1 MKILITAP
9 QGDVFERYFPEHV
22 LKQLSEMGDV
32 ALNPHERQF
41 TVEEL
46 KQQLSDV
53 DIVLTHWGTPQ
64 LTAEVLDG
72 APQLKLMGHC
82 TGTVAHIAGEAFYE
96 RGIPVLSANSIM
108 AEYVAEAVI
117 GYMIASCHKFL
128 QLDQLT
134 RSDGWDR
141 KTTATCQ
148 KSLLGSHVG
157 LIGLGTIARR
167 LLDMLVPFNCSVHVY
182 DPYAKE
188 NALERWPFAKLCSFE
203 EAMSQPVVSLHAS
216 QTPETYHIVDAKAL
230 KLLPDNGMLINS
242 ARGSLVDTDAL
253 IKELQTGRIYAALDV
268 YEKEGKGN
276 VSPELLALAGNT
288 LLQPH
293 YSCGAVTWEMTQG
306 IVDDVRRFLNNEPMK
321 LQVSLQQYRLMTQ
334 E

>member
-9 QGDVFERYFPEHV
+9 QGNVFKRYFPEHV
-22 LKQLSEMGDV
+22 LKQLSELGEV
-32 ALNPHERQF
+32 VPNPHERQF
-41 TVEEL
+41 TLEEL
-46 KQQLSDV
+46 KRQLRDTA
-53 DIVLTHWGTPQ
+53 IVLTHWGTPQ
-64 LTAEVLDG
+64 LTDEVLDC

-82 TGTVAHIAGEAFYE
+82 TGTVAHIASEAFYE

-108 AEYVAEAVI
+108 AEYVAEAVV

-134 RSDGWDR
+134 REDGWDR
-141 KTTATCQ
+141 KQTATCQ
-148 KSLLGSHVG
+148 KALLRSHVG

-167 LLDMLVPFNCSVHVY
+167 VLDMLAPFGCTVHVY
-182 DPYAKE
+182 DPYAMP
-188 NALERWPFAKLCSFE
+188 NALDQWPFAHLCSFE
-203 EAMSQPVVSLHAS
+203 EAMSQPIVSIHAS
-216 QTPETYHIVDAKAL
+216 QTPETYHMIDEKAL

-242 ARGSLVDTDAL
+242 ARGSLIDTDAL
-253 IKELQTGRIYAALDV
+253 IKELQSGRIYAALDV
-268 YEKEGKGN
+268 YETEGKGG
-276 VSPELLALAGNT
+276 VPPELLALTGNT

-293 YSCGAVTWEMTQG
+293 YSCGALTWEMTQG
-306 IVDDVRRFLNNEPMK
+306 IVDDVRRFLNNEPMQ

>member
-9 QGDVFERYFPEHV
+9 QGDVFKRYFPAPV
-22 LKQLSEMGDV
+22 LQQLSEMGEV
-32 ALNPHERQF
+32 VLNPHERQF
-41 TVEEL
+41 TVDEL
-46 KQQLSDV
+46 KQALCDT
-53 DIVLTHWGTPQ
+53 DIILTHWGTPQ
-64 LTAEVLDG
+64 LTAEVLNC
-72 APQLKLMGHC
+72 APKLKLMGHC
-82 TGTVAHIAGEAFYE
+82 TGTVAHIASEAFYE

-134 RSDGWDR
+134 RDDGWDR
-141 KTTATCQ
+141 KQTATCQ
-148 KSLLGSHVG
+148 KALLRSRVG

-167 LLDMLVPFNCSVHVY
+167 LLDMLAPFGCTVHVY
-182 DPYAKE
+182 DPYAKP
-188 NALERWPFAKLCSFE
+188 NALDQWPFAQLCSFE
-203 EAMSQPVVSLHAS
+203 EAMSQPIVSVHAS
-216 QTPETYHIVDAKAL
+216 QTPETYHIIDEKAL
-230 KLLPDNGMLINS
+230 KRMPDHGILINS

-253 IKELQTGRIYAALDV
+253 IKELKTGRIYAALDV

-276 VSPELLALAGNT
+276 LPPELLALKNAT

-293 YSCGAVTWEMTQG
+293 YSCGALTWEMTQG
-306 IVDDVRRFLNNEPMK
+306 IVDDLRRFLNNESLE

>member
-1 MKILITAP
+1 MKILITMP
-9 QGDVFERYFPEHV
+9 QDDRFEHYFPEHV
-22 LKQLSEMGDV
+22 LKQLAEMGEV
-32 ALNPHERQF
+32 VLNPHERQF

-46 KQQLSDV
+46 KQQLSDTTV
-53 DIVLTHWGTPQ
+53 VLTHWGTPQ
-64 LTAEVLDG
+64 LTAELLDC
-72 APQLKLMGHC
+72 APQLQLMGHC
-82 TGTVAHIAGEAFYE
+82 TGTVAHIASEAFYE

-108 AEYVAEAVI
+108 AEYVAEAVV

-134 RSDGWDR
+134 REDGWDR
-141 KTTATCQ
+141 KRTATCQ
-148 KSLLGSHVG
+148 KALISSHVG

-167 LLDMLVPFNCSVHVY
+167 LLDMLAPFHCTVHVY
-182 DPYAKE
+182 DPYAKQE
-188 NALERWPFAKLCSFE
+188 TLERWPFARLCSFE
-203 EAMSQPVVSLHAS
+203 EAMSQPIVSVHAS
-216 QTPETYHIVDAKAL
+216 QTPETYHMIDEKAL

-276 VSPELLALAGNT
+276 VPPELLALTGST

-306 IVDDVRRFLNNEPMK
+306 IVDDLRRFLNNEPMK

>member
-1 MKILITAP
+1 MKILITTP
-9 QGDVFERYFPEHV
+9 QGDIFKRYFPETV
-22 LKQLSEMGDV
+22 LKQLSEMGEV
-32 ALNPHERQF
+32 VLNPHHRQF
-41 TVEEL
+41 TTEEL
-46 KQQLSDV
+46 KQQLRDTA
-53 DIVLTHWGTPQ
+53 IVLTHWGTPQ
-64 LTAEVLDG
+64 LTADVLDC

-82 TGTVAHIAGEAFYE
+82 AGTVAHIASEAFYE

-108 AEYVAEAVI
+108 AEYVAEAVV

-134 RSDGWDR
+134 REDGWDR

-148 KSLLGSHVG
+148 QTLLGGHVG
-157 LIGLGTIARR
+157 LIGLGTIARW
-167 LLDMLVPFNCSVHVY
+167 LLDMLAPFRCTVHVY
-182 DPYAKE
+182 DPYAKAD
-188 NALERWPFAKLCSFE
+188 ALERWPFAHLCSFE

-216 QTPETYHIVDAKAL
+216 QTPETYHMVDADAL

-253 IKELQTGRIYAALDV
+253 IKELQSGRIYAALDV
-268 YEKEGKGN
+268 YEKEGKGG
-276 VSPELLALAGNT
+276 VPPELLALTGNT

-293 YSCGAVTWEMTQG
+293 YSCGALTWEMTQG
-306 IVDDVRRFLNNEPMK
+306 IVDDVRRFLNGESLQ
-321 LQVSLQQYRLMTQ
+321 LQVGLAQYRLMTQ